1 MGVVISMLRGVNVGG
16 KHKIKMEVLRALYE
30 SIGLRGAQ
38 TLLQSGNVVFRTEQ
52 RDLIALAK
60 QIESAVERKL
70 GFHSDVVLRTSTE
83 LRDVVARNPFAK
95 RAGVD
100 ASKLLVSFL
109 VSDPGAEAR
118 GNVLRIKCEPEEL
131 RIDGREVY
139 IYFPNGM
146 ARPKL
151 SMALVERTLR
161 TSWTGRNWN
170 TVRRLMEMAEELEA
184 WFERRNYFKETT
196 MAKNGGTQA
205 KGRENEA
212 LQTPTDLGRKGVEEI
227 TGELRK
233 LLADTFAL
241 YLKTK
246 NFHWH
251 MSGKHFR
258 DYHLLLDEHGDQIF
272 AMTDD
277 IAERARKIGGTTI
290 HSISEISKFQRLKDN
305 NEEFV
310 APLDMLAEL
319 SADNQALTRFFRAAH
334 EVCEKN
340 NDVAT
345 TSLIEVWIDQT
356 ERRTWFLAEIV
367 SGLHAEQKPLSKAA
381 GAS

>member
-1 MGVVISMLRGVNVGG
+1 M
-16 KHKIKMEVLRALYE
+16 K
-30 SIGLRGAQ
+30 
-38 TLLQSGNVVFRTEQ
+38 
-52 RDLIALAK
+52 
-60 QIESAVERKL
+60 
-70 GFHSDVVLRTSTE
+70 
-83 LRDVVARNPFAK
+83 
-95 RAGVD
+95 
-100 ASKLLVSFL
+100 
-109 VSDPGAEAR
+109 
-118 GNVLRIKCEPEEL
+118 
-131 RIDGREVY
+131 
-139 IYFPNGM
+139 
-146 ARPKL
+146 
-151 SMALVERTLR
+151 
-161 TSWTGRNWN
+161 
-170 TVRRLMEMAEELEA
+170 
-184 WFERRNYFKETT
+184 FERRIYFKEAT
-196 MAKNGGTQA
+196 MAKNGGTQL

-227 TGELRK
+227 TAELRK

-290 HSISEISKFQRLKDN
+290 HSISEISKYQRLKDN

-334 EVCEKN
+334 EVCEKHD
-340 NDVAT
+340 DVAT
-345 TSLIEVWIDQT
+345 ASLIEVWIDQT

-367 SGLHAEQKPLSKAA
+367 SGIHAEQKPMSKAA